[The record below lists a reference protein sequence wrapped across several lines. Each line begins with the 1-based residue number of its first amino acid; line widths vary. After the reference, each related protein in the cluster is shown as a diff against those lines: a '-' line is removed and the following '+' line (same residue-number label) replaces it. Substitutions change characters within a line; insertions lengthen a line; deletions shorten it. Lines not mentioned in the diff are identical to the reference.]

1 MENMKKRNLI
11 DFLKEFKVIVPI
23 LQRDYAQGRKT
34 QMGLANLFLD
44 SIFDVLNGS
53 KDNLHID
60 FVYGYEEKQKFLL
73 IDGQQRI
80 TTLWLL
86 HFYLNRLIGRTLNEL
101 CDFTYS
107 VRKSSRNF
115 CRELLK
121 NDFDLKLEPSQAIK
135 QKSGV
140 FETSVNLEND
150 PTIKSMLGMLDL
162 IYKRVVDKKQEEL
175 ENYTKRL
182 DNITF
187 SLFNMGTY
195 GLGEELYIKMNSRGK
210 QLSAYENLKAYMV
223 ARLSY
228 DNPLLVR
235 IDNQWCDLF
244 FQHKNEKSIDKFDE
258 IGKNFLHYA
267 NVFFILCEKHDGQT
281 ANIKEM
287 LNPKRRVD
295 DFYSH
300 LQKYE
305 NILLLDKSI
314 ELLLKLKNEFQD
326 SGIRILEDDFFYNK
340 QKGEMSYINICY
352 FYSFLS
358 YVQES
363 IRQNFSITKIGD
375 YLRVSK
381 HFIENHRLG
390 NAEDVIQLFELFR
403 MISRG
408 AEDIYEYL
416 VNHPE
421 SDIHSQIYAL
431 EVRKA
436 RLIRESEDWEVVLN
450 KMSDNSILV
459 GRVDFLLDFSDR
471 EYIYESYSSSK
482 FYDRKKDEKTVKSKY
497 QNPDLEK
504 FNQYASLLLLFL
516 NRSFLENHLILFQRA
531 FLVSGNYGFYATN
544 YFYGNVPHKMYR
556 DNEAWNWLLSGVAN
570 DARLPY
576 LKDFLDELLGITTEF
591 ELVTKLKEI
600 IQNTDLTLKSWWE
613 QLMIKEKRNF
623 EFLRERKEKFQ
634 QTSRVRFHKDI
645 NGSRVEKVELL
656 PKTKSRTGVK
666 DLFDYSFYL
675 FCHDMCLLD
684 GKISITKE
692 YESNEE
698 QCGFQNRG
706 RNKGI
711 KSHFSLNEFPIVC
724 HSGKKRIWC
733 GDHEFEIC
741 FDNTNIFEE
750 FQRVFDKIRELF

>member
-1 MENMKKRNLI
+1 MENIKKRNLI
-11 DFLKEFKVIVPI
+11 SFLKDFKVVVPI

-34 QMGLANLFLD
+34 QEGLANLFLD

-53 KDNLHID
+53 KNGLHID
-60 FVYGYEEKQKFLL
+60 FIYGYEEKQKFLL

-86 HFYLNRLIGRTLNEL
+86 HFYLNRLIGRSLNEL
-101 CDFTYS
+101 YDFSYS

-121 NDFDLKLEPSQAIK
+121 NDFDLKLKPSQAVK

-140 FETSVNLEND
+140 FETSANLEND

-162 IYKRVVDKKQEEL
+162 IHKRIVDKKQEEL
-175 ENYTKRL
+175 ENYAKRL
-182 DNITF
+182 DNVTF
-187 SLFNMGTY
+187 SLFNMGSY

-210 QLSAYENLKAYMV
+210 QLSTYENLKAYMV
-223 ARLSY
+223 SLLSFG
-228 DNPLLVR
+228 DELLSR
-235 IDNQWCDLF
+235 IDNRWCDLF
-244 FQHKNEKSIDKFDE
+244 FQNGSIEKFDE

-267 NVFFILCEKHDGQT
+267 NVFFILRERHEGQV

-295 DFYSH
+295 DFYHH
-300 LQKYE
+300 LQKRE
-305 NILLLDKSI
+305 NIILLDRCI
-314 ELLLKLKNEFQD
+314 ELILELKETNRG
-326 SGIRILEDDFFYNK
+326 SGIKILENDFFYNK

-352 FYSFLS
+352 FHSLLA
-358 YVQES
+358 YVQEQ
-363 IRQNFSITKIGD
+363 IKQNFSTEKITD

-403 MISRG
+403 NISKGSDDVYRFL
-408 AEDIYEYL
+408 IT
-416 VNHPE
+416 HPE

-436 RLIRESEDWEVVLN
+436 RLILGSKEWESILN
-450 KMSDNSILV
+450 KLSDNPILV
-459 GRVDFLLDFSDR
+459 GRVDFLLDFSD
-471 EYIYESYSSSK
+471 EYYVYKSYASST
-482 FYDRKKDEKTVKSKY
+482 FYDGKKDEKNVKSKY
-497 QNPDLEK
+497 CNPNIEI
-504 FNQYASLLLLFL
+504 FNQYAELLLLFL
-516 NRSFLENHLILFQRA
+516 NKNFLEHHLILFQRA
-531 FLVSGNYGFYATN
+531 FLVFGNYGFYATN

-570 DARLPY
+570 DARMPY
-576 LKDFLDELLGITTEF
+576 LKRFLDGLGKVCNEF
-591 ELVTKLKEI
+591 ELIEKMEKI
-600 IQNTDLTLKSWWE
+600 IQNTDLTLKAWWE
-613 QLMIKEKRNF
+613 QLMIGERRNF

-634 QTSRVRFHKDI
+634 QTSRVRFHKDV
-645 NGSRVEKVELL
+645 NGSKVEKVELL

-675 FCHDMCLLD
+675 FCSDACLLD
-684 GKISITKE
+684 EKIKITKE

-698 QCGFQNRG
+698 QCGFSNRG
-706 RNKGI
+706 RSKGI
-711 KSHFSLNEFPIVC
+711 KSHFSLNGIPVVC
-724 HSGKKRIWC
+724 HSGKKRISY
-733 GDHEFEIC
+733 GDNDFEVSFDCLNLFDEFKRILDEIKKL
-741 FDNTNIFEE
+741 
-750 FQRVFDKIRELF
+750 V

>member
-1 MENMKKRNLI
+1 MENIKKRNLI

-53 KDNLHID
+53 KSNLHID

-86 HFYLNRLIGRTLNEL
+86 HFYLNRLIGGTLDEL
-101 CDFTYS
+101 CNFTYS

-121 NDFDLKLEPSQAIK
+121 NDFDLKLEPSQAIR

-150 PTIKSMLGMLDL
+150 PTIKSILGMLDL

-175 ENYTKRL
+175 ENCVKRL

-223 ARLSY
+223 AHLPY

-244 FQHKNEKSIDKFDE
+244 FQPNHKECIKKFNE

-267 NVFFILCEKHDGQT
+267 NVFFILHERHEKQT
-281 ANIKEM
+281 INIKEI
-287 LNPKRRVD
+287 LNSKRRVD
-295 DFYSH
+295 NFYSH
-300 LQKYE
+300 LQKCD
-305 NILLLDKSI
+305 NILLLNKCVDLI
-314 ELLLKLKNEFQD
+314 LQLKNDLKD
-326 SGIRILEDDFFYNK
+326 SGVRVLQDDFLYDTQKEELKYIDICYFHSLLAYVQEQNK
-340 QKGEMSYINICY
+340 QKFS
-352 FYSFLS
+352 
-358 YVQES
+358 QE
-363 IRQNFSITKIGD
+363 RITD

-390 NAEDVIQLFELFR
+390 NAEDVVQLFELFR

-436 RLIRESEDWEVVLN
+436 RLIRENRDWEIILN

-471 EYIYESYSSSK
+471 EYIYESYSSSS

-497 QNPDLEK
+497 QNPNLEK
-504 FNQYASLLLLFL
+504 FYQYAHLLLLFL
-516 NRSFLENHLILFQRA
+516 NKNFLERHLILFQRA
-531 FLVSGNYGFYATN
+531 FLVFGNYGFYATN

-576 LKDFLDELLGITTEF
+576 LKIFLDNLGGVTNEF
-591 ELVTKLKEI
+591 ELVTRLEEI
-600 IQNTDLTLKSWWE
+600 IQEADFTLKSWWE
-613 QLMIKEKRNF
+613 QLMIGEERNF
-623 EFLRERKEKFQ
+623 GFLRERKEKFQ
-634 QTSRVRFHKDI
+634 QTSRVRFHRDI

-675 FCHDMCLLD
+675 FCHDMCLMD
-684 GKISITKE
+684 EKVKITKQ
-692 YESNEE
+692 YESDEE

-706 RNKGI
+706 RSKGI
-711 KSHFSLNEFPIVC
+711 KSHFSLNNLPVVC
-724 HSGKKRIWC
+724 HSGKRRIWY
-733 GDHEFEIC
+733 GDYEFGVD
-741 FDNTNIFEE
+741 FDGVDVFEE
-750 FQRVFDKIRELF
+750 FQKVFNKIKELV